1 MVVGPAA
8 VRGLPA
14 DVGLQPL
21 REAPALLPAPRILI
35 AIVGLVDR
43 DLVGRVVVPLD
54 DLQNVGGIMITDRA
68 SGWEGKLLYHHE

>member
-1 MVVGPAA
+1 MVVGLAA

-21 REAPALLPAPRILI
+21 REAPALLPAPRFVLLAI

-43 DLVGRVVVPLD
+43 DLVGGVVVPLD
-54 DLQNVGGIMITDRA
+54 DLQNVGGIINHRL
-68 SGWEGKLLYHHE
+68 SRCLSSR

>member
-21 REAPALLPAPRILI
+21 REAPALLPVRVL

-54 DLQNVGGIMITDRA
+54 DLQNMSVILIITDRV
-68 SGWEGKLLYHHE
+68 GG